1 MNAHQILVLDLF
13 QKLKCLFPYYQ
24 HELRLIKQ
32 IRVRIKQSTEKWLID
47 NLSKRLLGLEFKSNH
62 SIKSKCLKWIV
73 KNVLPTI
80 WGINYRQTLYFCFC
94 FFEFTL
100 FSLIFSL
107 TFLTFSF
114 TSSYFCFSL
123 IIALNSPWL
132 ISISIHAWDT
142 KVPMLSS
149 LFLANIRILYYALSF
164 CFSLCSVIFQLFLLL
179 EKLK

>member
-47 NLSKRLLGLEFKSNH
+47 ILSKRLLGLEFKSNH

-80 WGINYRQTLYFCFC
+80 LGINYSQAHYFSWIHTIQSHIFL
-94 FFEFTL
+94 FFTDIPHIF
-100 FSLIFSL
+100 FHPLIF
-107 TFLTFSF
+107 
-114 TSSYFCFSL
+114 
-123 IIALNSPWL
+123 
-132 ISISIHAWDT
+132 
-142 KVPMLSS
+142 
-149 LFLANIRILYYALSF
+149 LFLPNNCIKFFMTYFHVNQCLRYLK
-164 CFSLCSVIFQLFLLL
+164 FQCYRVS
-179 EKLK
+179 

>member
-107 TFLTFSF
+107 TIPHIFIHFLIF
-114 TSSYFCFSL
+114 
-123 IIALNSPWL
+123 
-132 ISISIHAWDT
+132 
-142 KVPMLSS
+142 
-149 LFLANIRILYYALSF
+149 LFLPNNRIK
-164 CFSLCSVIFQLFLLL
+164 FSMTYFHINSCLRY
-179 EKLK
+179 